1 MSEQTPL
8 QAIAEDIHVCRLARC
23 SAEGVN
29 VNVLLPYI
37 AGFCEAA
44 DYKQLRLHG
53 ASVKGAF
60 RCPGTCS
67 LLITLRRAVGMLAN
81 YIAYFMA
88 PQPHNA
94 LPMLYNLLCRFAGEH
109 YTYLN
114 AVYPVYL
121 LVSLRAGLY
130 GEAER
135 ILTRFRVT
143 DVDVRVSGVPDNN
156 EYFL

>member
-1 MSEQTPL
+1 M
-8 QAIAEDIHVCRLARC
+8 
-23 SAEGVN
+23 
-29 VNVLLPYI
+29 
-37 AGFCEAA
+37 
-44 DYKQLRLHG
+44 
-53 ASVKGAF
+53 
-60 RCPGTCS
+60 
-67 LLITLRRAVGMLAN
+67 LITLHRAVGILAN

-94 LPMLYNLLCRFAGEH
+94 LSMLYNLLCRFAGEH

-143 DVDVRVSGVPDNN
+143 DVDVRVSGTHDR
-156 EYFL
+156 EKHFL